1 MNLSEIIKKRVSVN
15 KFNEIA
21 VNVDLIKLLLDQAVY
36 APNHKMR
43 EPWRFVLLEG
53 DGKKKFVSNYIN
65 QVNELSKEESQQLLA
80 KVFSAPMI
88 VAFIMPVNKDF
99 RDELED
105 LQAVAALIQNFLL
118 LATEANLATSWKTPK
133 YIESDIFKEVL
144 GCMPNEII
152 VGLVMTG
159 YTDLSVAPKP
169 RKTAET
175 LVTIYE

>member
-15 KFNEIA
+15 KFNEMA
-21 VNVDLIKLLLDQAVY
+21 VNVDLVKQLLDHAVY

-53 DGKKKFVSNYIN
+53 EGKKKFVSNYIN
-65 QVNELSKEESQQLLA
+65 QVSESSREESQQLLS

-105 LQAVAALIQNFLL
+105 LQAVATLIQNFLL

-133 YIESDIFKEVL
+133 YIESEIFKEVI

-152 VGLVMTG
+152 VGMVMIG
-159 YTDLSVAPKP
+159 YTDLTIAPKP
-169 RKTAET
+169 RKTAEE
-175 LVTIYE
+175 LVTVYK

>member
-1 MNLSEIIKKRVSVN
+1 MNLSEIIKKRVSVS
-15 KFNEIA
+15 KFNEMA
-21 VNVDLIKLLLDQAVY
+21 VNVDLVKQLLGHAVY
-36 APNHKMR
+36 APNHKLR

-53 DGKKKFVSNYIN
+53 EGKKNFVSNYIN
-65 QVNELSKEESQQLLA
+65 QVSESSKEESEQLLS

-118 LATEANLATSWKTPK
+118 LATEVNLATSWKTPK
-133 YIESDIFKEVL
+133 YIESEIFKEVI

-152 VGLVMTG
+152 VGMVMIG
-159 YTDLSVAPKP
+159 YTNLTIAPKP
-169 RKTAET
+169 RKTVEE
-175 LVTIYE
+175 LVTVYK

>member
-15 KFNEIA
+15 KFNE
-21 VNVDLIKLLLDQAVY
+21 VEVSVDLIKQLLNHAVY

-43 EPWRFVLLEG
+43 EPWRFVLIEG
-53 DGKKKFVSNYIN
+53 EGKKQFVSNYVN
-65 QVNELSKEESQQLLA
+65 QVSELSKEESQQLLS

-88 VAFIMPVNKDF
+88 IAFIMPVNKDF

-133 YIESDIFKEVL
+133 YIESEIFKEVM

-152 VGLVMTG
+152 VGMVMIG
-159 YTDLSVAPKP
+159 YTDLTIAPKP
-169 RKTAET
+169 RKTAEK